1 MEIPKISFREFK
13 GIHTIGEFH
22 QGKHRKKLWY
32 FSRHFFSYSDS
43 LNNKH
48 IHLTTTG
55 KKKIY
60 QERKK
65 E

>member
-13 GIHTIGEFH
+13 VIHTIGEFH
-22 QGKHRKKLWY
+22 QGEHRKNCRI
-32 FSRHFFSYSDS
+32 FSDIFFSYSDS

-48 IHLTTTG
+48 IHLTATE
-55 KKKIY
+55 KY
-60 QERKK
+60 QEINK